1 MADYFLK
8 GLACLKF
15 RLPKVLG
22 IVNITTDSFS
32 DGGLYLDEGR
42 ALAKAL
48 ELMADGADI
57 IDLGAASSN
66 PATSEVTPA
75 EEIKRLKPVIDGL
88 LAKKIPVSIDTF
100 RPEVQQYALKSQVQ
114 YLNDIQGFPDPAFYP
129 ELAAAECKLIVMHSV
144 QRLGPATVV
153 DTEPEQVFAGII
165 TFFNERLTTLQ
176 KAGISPDRI
185 ILDPGMGFFL
195 GAKPESSLHVIKN
208 ITRLKE
214 HFALPVLVSVS
225 RKSFLGA
232 ITGRPA
238 NERGPATL
246 AAELFLSLQGVD
258 YLRTHDARSL
268 KDALKVLEVLNS

>member
-1 MADYFLK
+1 
-8 GLACLKF
+8 
-15 RLPKVLG
+15 
-22 IVNITTDSFS
+22 
-32 DGGLYLDEGR
+32 
-42 ALAKAL
+42 
-48 ELMADGADI
+48 
-57 IDLGAASSN
+57 
-66 PATSEVTPA
+66 
-75 EEIKRLKPVIDGL
+75 
-88 LAKKIPVSIDTF
+88 
-100 RPEVQQYALKSQVQ
+100 
-114 YLNDIQGFPDPAFYP
+114 
-129 ELAAAECKLIVMHSV
+129 
-144 QRLGPATVV
+144 
-153 DTEPEQVFAGII
+153 
-165 TFFNERLTTLQ
+165 
-176 KAGISPDRI
+176 
-185 ILDPGMGFFL
+185 MGFFL